1 MVMMSFKLALSA
13 GALCG
18 YENNTT
24 LALKRIVLNA
34 MLNMTHLQP

>member
-18 YENNTT
+18 YENTT

-34 MLNMTHLQP
+34 MLNMTNLEP